1 MTTGRG
7 VETYGLLAGSTSM
20 MHVMSVEEADRIL
33 QLALP
38 MVTVFSFTRGLQF
51 SHWILRITPPLI
63 VPSVG
68 YRDITLVLIAKV
80 EELSR
85 IYPLFSLTLTA

>member
-1 MTTGRG
+1 
-7 VETYGLLAGSTSM
+7 M
-20 MHVMSVEEADRIL
+20 MHVRSIGEADRIL

-38 MVTVFSFTRGLQF
+38 MVTVFSFSRGLQF

-68 YRDITLVLIAKV
+68 
-80 EELSR
+80 
-85 IYPLFSLTLTA
+85 